1 MIKKEQMINKGS
13 MSKTVT
19 ALLYDNLVEVEFTKV
34 NGDLRK
40 MKCTK
45 AAVHIPDDKLPA
57 GNNISK
63 LNEDVIRVYDVD
75 VGDWRSFRA
84 DSIKTFRVV

>member
-13 MSKTVT
+13 MSKAVT
-19 ALLYDNLVEVEFTKV
+19 ALLKDNLVEVEFTKV

>member
-1 MIKKEQMINKGS
+1 MINKGS
-13 MSKTVT
+13 MSKVVT
-19 ALLYDNLVEVEFTKV
+19 ALLNDNLVEVEFTKV

-45 AAVHIPDDKLPA
+45 AVVHIPDDKLPA
-57 GNNISK
+57 GNSISK

>member
-1 MIKKEQMINKGS
+1 
-13 MSKTVT
+13 
-19 ALLYDNLVEVEFTKV
+19 
-34 NGDLRK
+34 

-57 GNNISK
+57 GNNINK